1 MLKSSWRISADVE
14 FFLTHYG
21 DGCII
26 DEAQVLPALFP
37 VLRTYVHQE
46 RAKKGRIVLL
56 GSVIPLLV
64 KEISETLAG
73 RIGFIEIQ
81 PFSYA

>member
-1 MLKSSWRISADVE
+1 VE

-37 VLRTYVHQE
+37 VLRTDVDQE

-56 GSVIPLLV
+56 GSAIPLLV
-64 KEISETLAG
+64 KEISEALAG